1 MLFYQHGDG
10 LAFFLRRGAEP
21 FGGSDGVRGT
31 VPRLDS
37 RQTLQS
43 WQDRRIIT
51 EPSARKRKTA
61 MKRNMRLHSVVL
73 TSLLSIGMASM
84 VLAEEQ
90 SGCITCHLDSA
101 MLSKNLSGAKSK
113 TSAMQ
118 SGSG

>member
-1 MLFYQHGDG
+1 
-10 LAFFLRRGAEP
+10 
-21 FGGSDGVRGT
+21 
-31 VPRLDS
+31 
-37 RQTLQS
+37 
-43 WQDRRIIT
+43 
-51 EPSARKRKTA
+51 
-61 MKRNMRLHSVVL
+61 MKRNSRFYNAAFAC
-73 TSLLSIGMASM
+73 LLSIGMASM